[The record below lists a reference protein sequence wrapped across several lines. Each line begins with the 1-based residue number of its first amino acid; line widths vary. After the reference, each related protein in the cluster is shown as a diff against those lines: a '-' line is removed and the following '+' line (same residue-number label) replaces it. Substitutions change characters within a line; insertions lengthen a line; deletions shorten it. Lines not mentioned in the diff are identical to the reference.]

1 MNCFYH
7 LMTTLGLPRFKT
19 MDLQSARDK
28 KNVTEEARSTFLV
41 LIENQET
48 LYATRQLTR
57 LVCRTS

>member
-1 MNCFYH
+1 
-7 LMTTLGLPRFKT
+7 

-28 KNVTEEARSTFLV
+28 KNLTEEARSTFLV